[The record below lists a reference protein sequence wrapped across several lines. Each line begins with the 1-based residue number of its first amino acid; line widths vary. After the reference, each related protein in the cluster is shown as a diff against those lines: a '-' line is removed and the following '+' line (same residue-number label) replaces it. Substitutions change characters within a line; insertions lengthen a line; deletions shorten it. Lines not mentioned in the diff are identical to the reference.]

1 MNGHL
6 HECGHLQKIRK
17 QLCYFF
23 SFDFKIIQLLIRAV
37 ERGGLGLWASGGPW
51 GDSKVGEKKKKEKKD
66 KRRKKRRK
74 ERKKRKSRVIMI
86 KFRLEVFAF
95 SK

>member
-51 GDSKVGEKKKKEKKD
+51 GASKVGEKKRKKKKISGEKKGGKRGKKE
-66 KRRKKRRK
+66 
-74 ERKKRKSRVIMI
+74 RV
-86 KFRLEVFAF
+86 E
-95 SK
+95 